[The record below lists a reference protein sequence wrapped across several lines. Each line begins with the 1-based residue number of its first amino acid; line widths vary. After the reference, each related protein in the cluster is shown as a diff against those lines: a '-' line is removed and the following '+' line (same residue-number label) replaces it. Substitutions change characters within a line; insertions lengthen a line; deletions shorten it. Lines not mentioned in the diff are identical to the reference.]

1 MMTLTLH
8 CPNMLDKL
16 KALAAGL
23 NEYYQAPYR
32 ASFAKAQQQEDDL
45 FLMLV
50 ASEALGI
57 PNPASYYTL
66 ELLPLVYEDFHAWHT
81 LMGMDKS
88 PLENIQCC

>member
-1 MMTLTLH
+1 MMTLTPR
-8 CPNMLDKL
+8 CPSMLDKL

-57 PNPASYYTL
+57 STTADQP
-66 ELLPLVYEDFHAWHT
+66 
-81 LMGMDKS
+81 S
-88 PLENIQCC
+88 P

>member
-1 MMTLTLH
+1 MMTLTPR
-8 CPNMLDKL
+8 CPSMLDKL

-32 ASFAKAQQQEDDL
+32 ASFARAQQQEDDL

-50 ASEALGI
+50 TSEALGI

-81 LMGMDKS
+81 RMGMDRS
-88 PLENIQCC
+88 PLESIQCC